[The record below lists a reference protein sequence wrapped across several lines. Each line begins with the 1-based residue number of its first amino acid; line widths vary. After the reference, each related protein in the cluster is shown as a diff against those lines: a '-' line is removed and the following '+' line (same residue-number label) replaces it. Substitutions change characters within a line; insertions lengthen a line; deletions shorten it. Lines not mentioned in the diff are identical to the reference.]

1 MTGDELNS
9 MTDDIEVEMPGKTL
23 RETREAQGLTVGEVA
38 GAIKF
43 SPRQIEALERDDFDL
58 LQGTTFLRG
67 FVRAYARMLKL
78 QPEPLLALLEQ
89 GMRPVQEQV
98 IPPAN
103 MGETEP
109 APLYRRHGKKLFSAL
124 VLVTAVAGLSWF
136 FSGHRTD
143 TEKVQPDV
151 AALPTQQIV
160 VPAGE
165 PASIAADSAQT
176 ANNVSGTASD
186 STNEILVA
194 PIQLP
199 QNIAAATAAVDGMSA
214 TAAQIPTPPPLP
226 KPLLPTVTFEFS
238 SLSWL
243 EVKDAS
249 GQVLVTGEFPAG
261 HKQAITG
268 KPPYQLWIGK
278 ASVVK
283 VTYKDQPVDL
293 QPFARDDVARLTLD
307 R

>member
-9 MTDDIEVEMPGKTL
+9 MTHDIDVEMPGKTL
-23 RETREAQGLTVGEVA
+23 RETREAQRLSVGEVA

-89 GMRPVQEQV
+89 GMRPAQELV

-109 APLYRRHGKKLFSAL
+109 APFYRRHGKKLLL
-124 VLVTAVAGLSWF
+124 VLVLVVVAAGLGWF
-136 FSGHRTD
+136 FSGHRAD
-143 TEKVQPDV
+143 TEKIQPDV

-160 VPAGE
+160 APAGE

-176 ANNVSGTASD
+176 AINVSGTVGE
-186 STNEILVA
+186 TLIA

-199 QNIAAATAAVDGMSA
+199 QNIAATATVDGMSA

-249 GQVLVTGEFPAG
+249 GQVLITGEFPAG

-278 ASVVK
+278 ASAVK

>member
-1 MTGDELNS
+1 MTDMTGDELNS
-9 MTDDIEVEMPGKTL
+9 TADGAELEMPGKTL

-58 LQGTTFLRG
+58 LQGQTFLRG

-89 GMRPVQEQV
+89 GMRPAQEQV
-98 IPPAN
+98 VPPAN
-103 MGETEP
+103 MGETSA
-109 APLYRRHGKKLFSAL
+109 APLYRRHGEKILL
-124 VLVTAVAGLSWF
+124 VVVLAVAAAGLGWFFKTQRPATDKTQSVTAELA
-136 FSGHRTD
+136 
-143 TEKVQPDV
+143 
-151 AALPTQQIV
+151 TQQIV
-160 VPAGE
+160 APVSEPVPVTAE
-165 PASIAADSAQT
+165 SAQT
-176 ANNVSGTASD
+176 VINVSGT
-186 STNEILVA
+186 LVS

-199 QNIAAATAAVDGMSA
+199 QNVSATSAVDEVSG
-214 TAAQIPTPPPLP
+214 TAAQAPAPPPLP
-226 KPLLPTVTFEFS
+226 KPLLPTLTFEFS
-238 SLSWL
+238 DLSWL
-243 EVKDAS
+243 EVKDVS

-261 HKQAITG
+261 QKQAITG

-278 ASVVK
+278 ASAVK
-283 VTYKDQPVDL
+283 VTYKDQLVDL